1 MDSSPAVRYISLSI
15 TLAIDPP
22 IPADTDV
29 HEIGQAVAA
38 RIGNDGVAM
47 TTAPIRGEPIGRLGW
62 VIPTTTNRAMGSGLA
77 DFARVLEAA
86 AREGLERVVPLTTPE
101 NRGRVRTVAL
111 EVLTLD
117 EVDRRLAIDRFP
129 DVVGIDEVCQILG
142 VKRAMAYRHTSRD
155 SFPPRVREGVA
166 IWFRAGVE
174 RYAAELRGEPDP
186 MIERMRSLGYSTAP
200 VEVGTSPTAAAGR
213 EDIKTTGPS

>member
-1 MDSSPAVRYISLSI
+1 MDSSPAVRYLSLSI

-47 TTAPIRGEPIGRLGW
+47 TTAPVRGRPIGRLGW
-62 VIPTTTNRAMGSGLA
+62 VIPTTNRTMGSDLA

-129 DVVGIDEVCQILG
+129 DIVGIDEVCQILG

-155 SFPPRVREGVA
+155 GFPPRVREGVA

-200 VEVGTSPTAAAGR
+200 VEIGTSPTAAAGR
-213 EDIKTTGPS
+213 EGIKTTGPS